1 MNIIES
7 CGHLPYRVLINKR
20 MLLYDKERKIVWG
33 YSLDLISQG
42 FELVSKHYERP
53 CDPSEIEAAY
63 KLEGTHTS
71 YKGFEFSIT
80 ESFEPDEYVK
90 EQNEEPNQFTPI
102 VNKFFEQANQTV
114 FRMGF
119 VYDSFTQTDT
129 HSKYSYDEQRKKRIS
144 IYEYN
149 MQRIL
154 RLEFGPNYNERIDL
168 KIAYKD
174 TRQWGEFYLLDVL
187 DDDIPDVW
195 QIRKPVEGFPM
206 LGEEKVY
213 IKKDGVWL
221 PRKEYGSR
229 IDE

>member
-1 MNIIES
+1 MDKVES
-7 CGHLPYRVLINKR
+7 TYCLRAIVQNRFVEYALQKKVAIGDITDLTSLGYE
-20 MLLYDKERKIVWG
+20 DKGGW
-33 YSLDLISQG
+33 
-42 FELVSKHYERP
+42 YERP

>member
-1 MNIIES
+1 MNIVEGTLSPRILVK
-7 CGHLPYRVLINKR
+7 GRI
-20 MLLYDKERKIVWG
+20 LLFRENRTWG
-33 YSLDLISQG
+33 FVPELKSIG
-42 FELVSKHYERP
+42 FEEKDGYYERP

-63 KLEGTHTS
+63 KLEGTFTN
-71 YKGFEFSIT
+71 YKGYEVEIIKC
-80 ESFEPDEYVK
+80 FEPAEYMNDDVYGG
-90 EQNEEPNQFTPI
+90 FT

-114 FRMGF
+114 FRLEF
-119 VYDSFTQTDT
+119 TFHDSAKIDT
-129 HSKYSYDEQRKKRIS
+129 YSKYSYDKQRKNRMS
-144 IYEYN
+144 IFEYN

-154 RLEFGPNYNERIDL
+154 RLEFGPIYNERIDL
-168 KIAYKD
+168 KIADKD

-195 QIRKPVEGFPM
+195 QIRKPVEGSPM

>member
-1 MNIIES
+1 MRIIEGRDT
-7 CGHLPYRVLINKR
+7 CTYRVLIKNR
-20 MLLYDKERKIVWG
+20 ILLFRNNYAWG
-33 YSLDLISQG
+33 YVPELKSIG
-42 FELVSKHYERP
+42 FEDKGGYYKRP

-63 KLEGTHTS
+63 CLEGDLTN
-71 YKGFEFSIT
+71 YKGYEVMVIN
-80 ESFEPDEYVK
+80 SFEPLEYMNDDVYGG
-90 EQNEEPNQFTPI
+90 FI

-114 FRMGF
+114 FRLEF
-119 VYDSFTQTDT
+119 IFDYSTKVDSY
-129 HSKYSYDEQRKKRIS
+129 SKYSYDKQRKNRMS
-144 IYEYN
+144 IFEYN

-168 KIAYKD
+168 KIADKD
-174 TRQWGEFYLLDVL
+174 THQWGEFYLLDVL

-221 PRKEYGSR
+221 PRNEYGSR

>member
-1 MNIIES
+1 MDIIES
-7 CGHLPYRVLINKR
+7 CGHWPYRVLINKR
-20 MLLYDKERKIVWG
+20 MLLYDKERKKVWG

-71 YKGFEFSIT
+71 YKGFEFGIIK
-80 ESFEPDEYVK
+80 SFEPDEYVK
-90 EQNEEPNQFTPI
+90 EQNEEPNQFTSI

-114 FRMGF
+114 FRMMF

-154 RLEFGPNYNERIDL
+154 RLEFGQNYNERIDL
-168 KIAYKD
+168 KLAHKD
-174 TRQWGEFYLLDVL
+174 TRQWGESYLLDVL